1 MDDSVEQKMRELYI
15 EMGIVVI
22 NSFILTIIWKCFE
35 IRTSFLAEI
44 DGDGWS

>member
-1 MDDSVEQKMRELYI
+1 MDDSVEQKMRDLHI

-22 NSFILTIIWKCFE
+22 NSFIPTIIFE
-35 IRTSFLAEI
+35 MRTSFLAEI